1 LTGRP
6 FLVINISQ
14 IPFKIQFYSP
24 GLNLKKMEE
33 NSTLRQT
40 PLLDQ
45 HKKLGAKLAPF
56 GGWLMPIQYSGIIE
70 EHNWV
75 RKCAGLFDICHMG
88 EFMVQADL
96 AKSNFGNLVTINLEG
111 MPDGACRYG
120 FMLNEQGGIIDDLL
134 VYKIDNTEWMVVVN
148 AATSDGDFTH
158 LKKNLTGAT
167 SLENVSQS
175 LGKLDLQGPLS
186 GDILKGL
193 VDSSIK
199 ELRYYTFG
207 YFNLLGE
214 KIIISRT
221 GYTGELGYELYM
233 PNNKIPRLWEK
244 LLSDQRV
251 KPIGLGARDTL
262 RLEMGYSLYGQD
274 IDKNI
279 TPLEAGL
286 NYFIDWGKEFI
297 GKDVLLKQKQNGVS
311 RRMICFIAD
320 SRRSPRHNYR
330 IIYKGQDVGAVTSGS
345 FSPSLGAGIGMGY
358 VKDQITLGE
367 QVILSE
373 SSISINAKVTHKPFY
388 KNGSAKSGE
397 IK

>member
-1 LTGRP
+1 MTGRL

-111 MPDGACRYG
+111 MPEGACRYG

-134 VYKIDNTEWMVVVN
+134 VYRIAGAEWMVVVN
-148 AATSDGDFTH
+148 AATSDGDFAH
-158 LKKNLTGAT
+158 LKKHFTGAR
-167 SLENVSQS
+167 SLENVSQA

-186 GDILKGL
+186 ADVLESLVGADIKNLK
-193 VDSSIK
+193 
-199 ELRYYTFG
+199 YYTFS

-233 PNNKIPRLWEK
+233 PNDKIPQLWEK

-274 IDKNI
+274 IDKNT

-286 NYFIDWGKEFI
+286 GNFIDWSKEFI
-297 GKDVLLKQKQNGVS
+297 GKGSLLKQKQNGAF
-311 RRMICFIAD
+311 RRMICFLAD

-330 IIYKGQDVGAVTSGS
+330 IIYKDKDIGSVTSGS
-345 FSPSLGAGIGMGY
+345 FSPSLGAGIGMGH

-367 QVILSE
+367 QVTLSE
-373 SSISINAKVTHKPFY
+373 SSISINAKVTNKPFY